1 MGSRWGLNP
10 GGVDRGAD
18 VVRVEL
24 LVSQPKAFLAAR
36 GDVQHPRGPDAT
48 DSALPGPR
56 RGCETQPSGRPGPN
70 QRPQYQQ
77 WGTIH
82 RVPGQVGVNA
92 HRSWFQV
99 TAVSC
104 VAGVLELFPQ
114 LEGNQMS
121 SRRPGSRPVGCCSE
135 RLGGGGPR
143 WRDPVCQW
151 PGGVAVPLCPRRPTR
166 PAHRD
171 AGAGVCPVG
180 PRGAPGGLL
189 RTPGGRRPGLDGDEV
204 IDQNRV
210 VSPACLRGR
219 QRTTPVPGERHL
231 VPHWHRGR
239 PSGHCG
245 RAGHDQSQ
253 EVKPEARPNIISL
266 DGNQTDFEETHRPL
280 A

>member
-1 MGSRWGLNP
+1 MGGLILTPKLWKSRGETSPDSFPLGRQS
-10 GGVDRGAD
+10 GGCVAGYARLRRPTHVPQLVQDSLMAPLSGALSYRD
-18 VVRVEL
+18 AAKIVR
-24 LVSQPKAFLAAR
+24 
-36 GDVQHPRGPDAT
+36 
-48 DSALPGPR
+48 
-56 RGCETQPSGRPGPN
+56 
-70 QRPQYQQ
+70 
-77 WGTIH
+77 H

-121 SRRPGSRPVGCCSE
+121 SRRPGSRPVGGCSE

-180 PRGAPGGLL
+180 PRGAPEGLL
-189 RTPGGRRPGLDGDEV
+189 RTPGGLRPELDGGEV

-245 RAGHDQSQ
+245 RARHDQSQ